1 METADKIGID
11 WAAIETPDDMKAVAR
26 HVFDRFNISCGVLS
40 FTPIASLPGGRPG
53 LLRRALTV
61 DFDESVIKHWFEYN
75 DDITG
80 PAKTAVS
87 QSFDPIRRRMS
98 QRILPKH
105 FVLKDLVSDKDFIS
119 NVVASEW
126 LQAIMKMGIR
136 ESFHIP
142 IFTNLG
148 EYWSLL
154 AFRYNDNPVVEPLS
168 EEDLATLHWIALNF
182 VSICVER
189 FGWREQAPEHVK
201 YPLTQR
207 ELDCLFWAAQG
218 YSAVETAEILNI
230 KSETVRQYIKQAL
243 KKLNARNKTQGIW
256 LAHRLGYLSLG

>member
-1 METADKIGID
+1 MGSPEIIGID
-11 WAAIETPDDMKAVAR
+11 WDAIETPEDLVRTAR
-26 HVFDRFNISCGVLS
+26 QVFDRFNICCGVLS

-53 LLRRALTV
+53 LLRRALPV
-61 DFDESVIKHWFEYN
+61 DFDESIIKHWFEYN

-126 LQAIMKMGIR
+126 LQAIIKTGIR

-142 IFTNLG
+142 VFTNLG

-154 AFRYNDNPVVEPLS
+154 AFRYEDNPVVEPLS
-168 EEDLATLHWIALNF
+168 EEQLAILHWVALNF
-182 VSICVER
+182 VSICVEK
-189 FGWREQAPEHVK
+189 FKWREQAPEHVK

-207 ELDCLFWAAQG
+207 ELDSLFWAAQG
-218 YSAVETAEILNI
+218 YSAAETADILQI